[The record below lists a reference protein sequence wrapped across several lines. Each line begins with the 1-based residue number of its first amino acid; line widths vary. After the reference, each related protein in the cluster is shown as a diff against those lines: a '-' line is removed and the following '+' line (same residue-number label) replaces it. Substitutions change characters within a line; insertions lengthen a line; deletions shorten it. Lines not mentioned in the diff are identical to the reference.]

1 MRLTAST
8 AAVLFLLAPV
18 AHAQNAAQLIVGEW
32 HCSAP
37 AGDLV
42 SAGPMI
48 YKADGTSTFDQT
60 VTGKI
65 DGMDLMVRLVG
76 NATWQIEADGRLTDR
91 ILEANA
97 LAGTINGQPLPADML
112 LAFADEVVANGLST
126 SDFTVSAHEMMIS
139 DGEGGGSSCRR

>member
-1 MRLTAST
+1 MRLIAST
-8 AAVLFLLAPV
+8 AAILFLLAPV
-18 AHAQNAAQLIVGEW
+18 AHAQQPAQLIVGEW

-65 DGMDLMVRLVG
+65 EGMDLMVRLAG
-76 NATWQIEADGRLTDR
+76 NATWKIEADGRLTDQ

-97 LAGTINGQPLPADML
+97 VEGTIDGKPLPESML
-112 LAFADEVVANGLST
+112 LAFANEVEANGLST

-139 DGEGGGSSCRR
+139 DGEGGGSSCER

>member
-1 MRLTAST
+1 MRLIAST
-8 AAVLFLLAPV
+8 AAVLLLLAPV
-18 AHAQNAAQLIVGEW
+18 AHAQTTAQLIVGEW

-37 AGDLV
+37 AGGLV

-65 DGMDLMVRLVG
+65 EGMDLMVRLAG
-76 NATWQIEADGRLTDR
+76 NATWTIEADGRLTDR
-91 ILEANA
+91 ILEASA
-97 LAGTINGQPLPADML
+97 LAGTIDGQPLPADML
-112 LAFADEVVANGLST
+112 TAFADEVVTNGLST

-139 DGEGGGSSCRR
+139 DGQGGGSTCKR

>member
-1 MRLTAST
+1 MRLIAST
-8 AAVLFLLAPV
+8 AAVLFLLAP
-18 AHAQNAAQLIVGEW
+18 AAQAQQAAQLIVGEW

-65 DGMDLMVRLVG
+65 EGMDLMVRLTG
-76 NATWQIEADGRLTDR
+76 NATWKIEDGGQLTDH

-97 LAGTINGQPLPADML
+97 VAGSVDGKPLPESVL
-112 LAFADEVVANGLST
+112 LAFADEVLANGLST
-126 SDFTVSAHEMMIS
+126 SDFTVGAHEMMIS
-139 DGEGGGSSCRR
+139 DGEGGGTSCKR